1 MSDTDYDN
9 FLQYL
14 TAEHFT
20 SFSVIITLVVILI
33 IIGVMSSSENNK
45 TSLAVLSIVSVL
57 LLGLFLLYQ
66 YNNYTSFEK
75 DYTARQKKI
84 QDDAD
89 ADVEA
94 ENETLLE
101 TNAICNVNPNL
112 CMNGGSCQSFGEDK
126 QQFRCTCT
134 AGWTGNNCNTPDN
147 ITISDSDVDSR
158 CSDKTTGEKKPNLE
172 WCNANF
178 DGRGG
183 KCVDKQKYQIDCPIN
198 RDGTPNFKYNEYGC
212 DVDNDEVWCEE
223 TSADSIGKCL
233 VRSAQEV
240 GEPCNSRTISQ
251 DCGGRRC
258 LDWHNGKGTCVANN
272 QNEMVY
278 NAKTDG
284 CNTFEC
290 SKYDGD
296 QLNCSNTFYC
306 NYNNNKCK
314 VKSREHCQSKDK
326 TRCEDDSN
334 CLWDDRHSV
343 CSDKK
348 SSKSYGSDCVGYSKN
363 PNICNRLPHC
373 IYDNSS
379 NICKY
384 NASKESSGNHIHI
397 GVSNDINIDFYS
409 DLSGDD
415 CSGNTIPFGND
426 KCQMV
431 INGYTPPAPA
441 PVVAQVVAPVTAQVT
456 VPAQPAEPA
465 TTTTPPAAEGFKVG
479 GRIKDT
485 FVVSSNGFVVSGY
498 SDF

>member
-20 SFSVIITLVVILI
+20 SSSVIITLVVILI
-33 IIGVMSSSENNK
+33 IIGAVTSSEYSK
-45 TSLAVLSIVSVL
+45 TPLYVLGSLSVL

-75 DYTARQKKI
+75 DYSAKQKQQK
-84 QDDAD
+84 
-89 ADVEA
+89 EA
-94 ENETLLE
+94 EAKAESEALLE
-101 TNAICNVNPNL
+101 ENAICNVNPNL
-112 CMNGGSCQSFGEDK
+112 CMHGGSCQSFGEDK

-147 ITISDSDVDSR
+147 ITIKDSDIDQR
-158 CSDKTTGEKKPNLE
+158 CSDKTTGEKNVNME

-183 KCVDKQKYQIDCPIN
+183 KCVDKQRYQIDCPVN

-223 TSADSIGKCL
+223 TSADSIGKCV
-233 VRSAQEV
+233 VRSAEEV
-240 GEPCNSRTISQ
+240 GEPCNVSTISQ

-290 SKYDGD
+290 SKYNDD

-306 NYNNNKCK
+306 NYNN
-314 VKSREHCQSKDK
+314 
-326 TRCEDDSN
+326 
-334 CLWDDRHSV
+334 
-343 CSDKK
+343 DKK
-348 SSKSYGSDCVGYSKN
+348 
-363 PNICNRLPHC
+363 
-373 IYDNSS
+373 
-379 NICKY
+379 
-384 NASKESSGNHIHI
+384 
-397 GVSNDINIDFYS
+397 
-409 DLSGDD
+409 
-415 CSGNTIPFGND
+415 
-426 KCQMV
+426 M
-431 INGYTPPAPA
+431 
-441 PVVAQVVAPVTAQVT
+441 
-456 VPAQPAEPA
+456 
-465 TTTTPPAAEGFKVG
+465 
-479 GRIKDT
+479 
-485 FVVSSNGFVVSGY
+485 
-498 SDF
+498 

>member
-14 TAEHFT
+14 TAEHFV
-20 SFSVIITLVVILI
+20 SSSVIITLVVILI
-33 IIGVMSSSENNK
+33 IIGVVSSSEYSK
-45 TSLAVLSIVSVL
+45 TPLVVLSIVSVL

-75 DYTARQKKI
+75 DYTAKQKKI

-89 ADVEA
+89 TQAQLESEA
-94 ENETLLE
+94 LLE
-101 TNAICNVNPNL
+101 ENAICNVNPNL
-112 CMNGGSCQSFGEDK
+112 CMHGGSCQSFGDDK

-147 ITISDSDVDSR
+147 ITIKDSDVDQR
-158 CSDKTTGEKKPNLE
+158 CSDKTTGEKNVNME

-183 KCVDKQKYQIDCPIN
+183 KCVDKQKYLIDCPIN

-223 TSADSIGKCL
+223 TSADSIGKCV
-233 VRSAQEV
+233 VRSAEEV
-240 GEPCNSRTISQ
+240 GEPCNVSTESQ

-278 NAKTDG
+278 NAKTDS

-290 SKYDGD
+290 SKYNSDD
-296 QLNCSNTFYC
+296 TNCSNTFYC

-314 VKSREHCQSKDK
+314 VKSREHCQSKDE

-334 CLWDDRHSV
+334 CLWDDRHHV

-348 SSKSYGSDCVGYSKN
+348 SGSSYGSDCVGYSKN
-363 PNICNRLPHC
+363 KNICNRLPHC
-373 IYDNSS
+373 KYDNSS
-379 NICKY
+379 NLCKY
-384 NASKESSGNHIHI
+384 NASKESSGSHAHVGI
-397 GVSNDINIDFYS
+397 SNDINIDFYS
-409 DLSGDD
+409 DKSGDSCD
-415 CSGNTIPFGND
+415 NGTVESSISG

-431 INGYTPPAPA
+431 ISGYTPSPSPS
-441 PVVAQVVAPVTAQVT
+441 PVG
-456 VPAQPAEPA
+456 QPSGQQQN
-465 TTTTPPAAEGFKVG
+465 TEGFKVG
-479 GRIKDT
+479 GRIKK
-485 FVVSSNGFVVSGY
+485 SIAKKNNGFVVGGY
-498 SDF
+498 SDY